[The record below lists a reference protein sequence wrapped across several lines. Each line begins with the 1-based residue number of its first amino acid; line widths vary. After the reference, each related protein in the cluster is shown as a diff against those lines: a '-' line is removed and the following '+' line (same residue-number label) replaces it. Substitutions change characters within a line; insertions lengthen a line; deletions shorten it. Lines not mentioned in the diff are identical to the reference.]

1 MLSKNSDKIWAI
13 LDVAIRFFKFSV
25 SLGGIDRF
33 AKEAGE
39 VFSAVRSAIYHEKYN
54 ENMVWNDLGILTLA
68 SPVELSKKL
77 LLK

>member
-1 MLSKNSDKIWAI
+1 MLDAAI
-13 LDVAIRFFKFSV
+13 SFLKFSV

-39 VFSAVRSAIYHEKYN
+39 VFAAVKSAIYHEKYN
-54 ENMVWNDLGILTLA
+54 ENMVWNDIGLLTLA
-68 SPVELSKKL
+68 LPVQLSKTL